1 MNTKIISL
9 TTIAA
14 VICAAFLSCSNAEAR
29 ASSGRS
35 SGMSSSRS
43 FSTPSYNR
51 PSFTPARPATVQPRY
66 TPRPSIAPPIPS
78 APRPVSP
85 SYYRPAPQPYA
96 GSYQKQPG
104 IGTQIAGTVAGVAG
118 GMVLGNVLSN
128 GLGLNGHGT
137 QAPQVVVQNGST
149 PAGTTS
155 AAAAGQPVVPQGTQT
170 EAGQVQSAASPM
182 APPSIIYQQVPTDRS
197 FPWDTFGYFLLAGGL
212 LVGGWYGWQAY
223 QKHKN
228 AKENAMRFDPYDFDW
243 HGRFYTIQQ
252 LAMRNDDSLAM
263 YTNSASYAAS
273 LMSDEPTRDARKT
286 LTSLRVTV
294 DSRDA
299 DARVGNTIPIR
310 FQFLDNGIAADEFWT
325 FKINE
330 NKNPMLM
337 GINVL

>member
-1 MNTKIISL
+1 
-9 TTIAA
+9 
-14 VICAAFLSCSNAEAR
+14 
-29 ASSGRS
+29 
-35 SGMSSSRS
+35 
-43 FSTPSYNR
+43 
-51 PSFTPARPATVQPRY
+51 
-66 TPRPSIAPPIPS
+66 
-78 APRPVSP
+78 
-85 SYYRPAPQPYA
+85 
-96 GSYQKQPG
+96 
-104 IGTQIAGTVAGVAG
+104 
-118 GMVLGNVLSN
+118 
-128 GLGLNGHGT
+128 
-137 QAPQVVVQNGST
+137 
-149 PAGTTS
+149 
-155 AAAAGQPVVPQGTQT
+155 
-170 EAGQVQSAASPM
+170 M

-197 FPWDTFGYFLLAGGL
+197 FPWDTFGYFLLAGGV

-294 DSRDA
+294 DSMDA